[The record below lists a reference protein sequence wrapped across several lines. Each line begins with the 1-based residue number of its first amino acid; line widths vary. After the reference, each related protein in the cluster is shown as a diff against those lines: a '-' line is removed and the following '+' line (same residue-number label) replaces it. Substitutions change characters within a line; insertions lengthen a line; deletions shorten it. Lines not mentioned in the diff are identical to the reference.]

1 MKIREKCNKDLEYMD
16 IVSDILNNDEFK
28 KMEDMVQHHRNRVDH
43 LLRVSYHSYKIAKRL
58 KRDYKS
64 TARAGLLH
72 DFYFDDSNSM
82 TGRKRLKMLFN
93 HPKIAVENSKQIVEL
108 NSLEEDIILSHMFP
122 ICLRLPK
129 HLESWIVD
137 LVDDFSSIY
146 EAISNLFRL

>member
-82 TGRKRLKMLFN
+82 TGRERLKMLFN
-93 HPKIAVENSKQIVEL
+93 NPKIAVENSKQIVE
-108 NSLEEDIILSHMFP
+108 
-122 ICLRLPK
+122 
-129 HLESWIVD
+129 
-137 LVDDFSSIY
+137 
-146 EAISNLFRL
+146 